1 MTSLCLSLV
10 AAYDFLP
17 VGVTRSHAIPHL
29 SENELLPQQVS
40 QAYNTFT
47 FSAIVYLMGCIF
59 QAATVGTVTLEAL
72 RVSRDGD
79 GCFSLCTRELEP
91 SSFRLTSSVLVTSEC
106 GVGSSISV
114 FSSGVWTP
122 RRPSIPKDL
131 VLVPFLRELGR
142 G

>member
-10 AAYDFLP
+10 AAYDFPP
-17 VGVTRSHAIPHL
+17 VGVTPSHAIPHL

-59 QAATVGTVTLEAL
+59 QAAAVRTVTLEAL

-79 GCFSLCTRELEP
+79 GCFSLSTRELEP
-91 SSFRLTSSVLVTSEC
+91 SDLHPEC
-106 GVGSSISV
+106 
-114 FSSGVWTP
+114 W
-122 RRPSIPKDL
+122 
-131 VLVPFLRELGR
+131 
-142 G
+142 